1 MISSISSFKIINVA
15 TPDSNTF
22 LRIPAS
28 AADSAAVNPNGI
40 KRLLANDLSTVV
52 VKGNPFFSN
61 GHKSLL
67 KNPSDC
73 RILESII
80 FIILN

>member
-1 MISSISSFKIINVA
+1 MISSISSFEIINVA

-28 AADSAAVNPNGI
+28 AADSAAVNPSWI

-52 VKGNPFFSN
+52 VKGNPLFSN
-61 GHKSLL
+61 GDKSWFV
-67 KNPSDC
+67 PPDC
-73 RILESII
+73 RILES
-80 FIILN
+80 FL